1 MFTLWFRGW
10 SSQYLNRWLILLN
23 DLFFSVCASFIAI
36 VLLEFLFGEMWGLSY
51 VELCWIVLFSA
62 TCSFISFFLLKTY
75 QGVIR
80 YASYTETGRIV
91 LAALLKVTLML
102 SVTSFCIQ
110 VAKPGGLFVAALLDF
125 LVTFFVLIT
134 IRVVIMWIWHIA

>member
-1 MFTLWFRGW
+1 M
-10 SSQYLNRWLILLN
+10 N